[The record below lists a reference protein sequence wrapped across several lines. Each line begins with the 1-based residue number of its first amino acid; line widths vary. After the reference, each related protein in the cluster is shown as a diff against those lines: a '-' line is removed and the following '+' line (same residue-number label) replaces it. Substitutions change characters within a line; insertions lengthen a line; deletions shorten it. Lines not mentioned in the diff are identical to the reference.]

1 MITLEQIKLRNSFS
15 HTGAKRQ
22 GFLNLCGNPTAE
34 QEVELINSYA
44 VHVAFLK
51 VAFGANKPLTPC
63 KHSTLLAF
71 RGFLNLEIGL
81 NTEDAVKILSSALT
95 VYKSLGA
102 LTSERITRVLNEPQQ
117 NCDEQYLSCEP
128 STHEIEIYNS
138 HFGCNES
145 DKAIVV
151 DLSILKPLLS
161 VPDMTEFCALLAKHL
176 NQKSQRQGKVEAVV
190 ICAFMAGLLNQRPGG
205 SLSELHLTAKE
216 TRNFVSSTK
225 CASLDSWLRAGQ
237 GLEIAWQEWEA
248 AEDVIYAFF
257 EPNGF
262 IALH

>member
-1 MITLEQIKLRNSFS
+1 MITLEQINLRNSFR

-71 RGFLNLEIGL
+71 KGFLHLEMGL
-81 NTEDAVKILSSALT
+81 NTEEAVKILSSVLT

-102 LTSERITRVLNEPQQ
+102 LTAENITRVLKEPQP
-117 NCDEQYLSCEP
+117 NCDEQYLLCEP
-128 STHEIEIYNS
+128 SMHEIEIYNS
-138 HFGCNES
+138 HFGCNDP

-151 DLSILKPLLS
+151 DLSDLKPLLS
-161 VPDMTEFCALLAKHL
+161 VADMTEFRVLLANHL
-176 NQKSQRQGKVEAVV
+176 KRKSQSLGKVEAVV
-190 ICAFMAGLLNQRPGG
+190 ICAFMAALLNQRPGG
-205 SLSELHLTAKE
+205 NLSDLHLTAKE
-216 TRNFVSSTK
+216 TRNFLLSTK
-225 CASLDSWLRAGQ
+225 CASIDSWLRAGQ
-237 GLEIAWQEWEA
+237 ELDIAWQEWGA